1 MKGLNVHFVRAKT
14 SRSIA
19 CPAVCLTGLA
29 LLALG
34 SAQPA
39 LAVVG
44 GNVVRST
51 DDARRWTV
59 KIDSSRGELCS
70 GVPIDRRVVL
80 TAAHCV
86 IRGGRFTVSALDDGM
101 RRRQI
106 RVVGLMAHESFLPGL
121 TPSTQPGVDLA
132 VLLLADP
139 LPDSMA
145 PAGLGGSMGFG
156 DNLTISGFGLGQEG
170 RSGSARTLRQTSL
183 TSAGSYTSG
192 NSVIVAVDAQK
203 LGQAPG
209 AGACKGDSGGPI
221 MRAGSG
227 ELVGIV
233 SWSSG
238 PTNQR
243 VRSVCGGFTAI
254 TPVADHRAWITNA
267 TSSLLAATPIAAA
280 RDQASTEQPATRQRS
295 RNRQAAPAQPVA
307 AEPVLR
313 TGGNN

>member
-1 MKGLNVHFVRAKT
+1 MKNHSNARSAVFV
-14 SRSIA
+14 
-19 CPAVCLTGLA
+19 TGLVF
-29 LLALG
+29 LG
-34 SAQPA
+34 FVATSPA
-39 LAVVG
+39 MAIVG

-51 DDARRWTV
+51 DDARSWTV
-59 KIDSSRGELCS
+59 KIDSSRGELCT
-70 GVPIDRRVVL
+70 GVPIDRRVIL

-86 IRGGRFTVSALDDGM
+86 IRGGRFTVSALDEGM

-132 VLLLADP
+132 VLLLAEP
-139 LPDSMA
+139 LPGSIV

-156 DNLTISGFGLGQEG
+156 DSLTISGFGLGQEG

-192 NSVIVAVDAQK
+192 NSVIVAVDALK

-221 MRAGSG
+221 MRGASG

-238 PTNQR
+238 PANQR

-267 TSSLLAATPIAAA
+267 TSALLASTPAAA
-280 RDQASTEQPATRQRS
+280 ADERLGTESLGTERTGPRQRG
-295 RNRQAAPAQPVA
+295 RNRQPASAPAVA
-307 AEPVLR
+307 AESVSR

>member
-1 MKGLNVHFVRAKT
+1 MRH
-14 SRSIA
+14 RSIA
-19 CPAVCLTGLA
+19 KPFLKLTGLV
-29 LLALG
+29 LLALAG
-34 SAQPA
+34 TQPA
-39 LAVVG
+39 LAIVG

-59 KIDSSRGELCS
+59 KIDSSRGELCT
-70 GVPIDRRVVL
+70 GVPIDRRVIL

-86 IRGGRFTVSALDDGM
+86 IRGGRFTVSALDDSM

-106 RVVGLMAHESFLPGL
+106 RVVGLTAHESFLPGL

-132 VLLLADP
+132 VLLLAEP
-139 LPDSMA
+139 LPGSVV
-145 PAGLGGSMGFG
+145 PTGLGGSMGLG
-156 DNLTISGFGLGQEG
+156 DSLTISGFGLGQEG

-192 NSVIVAVDAQK
+192 NSVIVAVDALK

-221 MRAGSG
+221 MRGNSG

-267 TSSLLAATPIAAA
+267 TSALLASTPV
-280 RDQASTEQPATRQRS
+280 ASVDTPTRTERTETERGATRQRS
-295 RNRQAAPAQPVA
+295 RNRQPAAAPAVA

-313 TGGNN
+313 SGGNN

>member
-1 MKGLNVHFVRAKT
+1 MKSHSTARLVLG
-14 SRSIA
+14 
-19 CPAVCLTGLA
+19 LTGLA
-29 LLALG
+29 LFAFV

-39 LAVVG
+39 LAIVG
-44 GNVVRST
+44 GNVVRAT

-106 RVVGLMAHESFLPGL
+106 RVVGLTAHESFLPGL
-121 TPSTQPGVDLA
+121 TPSTQPGIDLA
-132 VLLLADP
+132 VLLLAEP
-139 LPDSMA
+139 LPDSVV
-145 PAGLGGSMGFG
+145 PAGLGGSMGLG
-156 DNLTISGFGLGQEG
+156 DSLTISGFGLGQEG

-192 NSVIVAVDAQK
+192 NSVVVAVDAQK

-221 MRAGSG
+221 MRGGSG

-267 TSSLLAATPIAAA
+267 TSALLASAPVATAGE
-280 RDQASTEQPATRQRS
+280 QAGAGRPTQRQRS
-295 RNRQAAPAQPVA
+295 RGRQPAPLPAIA